1 MSTLH
6 TSAAERASSQ
16 CVNLIRGVSLRS
28 PAASAA
34 HLAASPDLYDL
45 AAVLQDRLAQPPAP
59 PSDPYDMEAVAAL
72 LDMGSDSE
80 AENSPP
86 SATVTVTHTALLE
99 LFCWWCSVGGALL
112 TVLLVALCCCSAY
125 CCCCERCDRGV
136 AAAVLSD
143 HRRDWCCAACCCSDA
158 YCTIR
163 DLKMSQLLLLLCLM
177 LQWRM
182 LLKRCLG
189 CRRCCAEH
197 TSSKVPVTT
206 TQAAVR
212 SSDTFSR
219 AQDVRG
225 EPVLNYRANT
235 QEQQVDSLLT

>member
-1 MSTLH
+1 MPTLH

-86 SATVTVTHTALLE
+86 SATVTVTRTALT
-99 LFCWWCSVGGALL
+99 VTLL
-112 TVLLVALCCCSAY
+112 LWLSLHCCCSYHCAAATRY
-125 CCCCERCDRGV
+125 CLVQLKSCCEQDLNCMLET
-136 AAAVLSD
+136 AEA
-143 HRRDWCCAACCCSDA
+143 
-158 YCTIR
+158 
-163 DLKMSQLLLLLCLM
+163 DLKRDKSKAAEVTSRTQQLL
-177 LQWRM
+177 
-182 LLKRCLG
+182 K
-189 CRRCCAEH
+189 
-197 TSSKVPVTT
+197 
-206 TQAAVR
+206 
-212 SSDTFSR
+212 
-219 AQDVRG
+219 
-225 EPVLNYRANT
+225 
-235 QEQQVDSLLT
+235 

>member
-86 SATVTVTHTALLE
+86 SATVTVTHTALT
-99 LFCWWCSVGGALL
+99 VTLL
-112 TVLLVALCCCSAY
+112 LWLSLH
-125 CCCCERCDRGV
+125 CCCCRCCSHHC
-136 AAAVLSD
+136 AAATRYCLVQLKS
-143 HRRDWCCAACCCSDA
+143 CCEQDLNCMLETAEA
-158 YCTIR
+158 
-163 DLKMSQLLLLLCLM
+163 DLKRDKSKAAEVTSRTQQLL
-177 LQWRM
+177 
-182 LLKRCLG
+182 K
-189 CRRCCAEH
+189 
-197 TSSKVPVTT
+197 
-206 TQAAVR
+206 
-212 SSDTFSR
+212 
-219 AQDVRG
+219 
-225 EPVLNYRANT
+225 
-235 QEQQVDSLLT
+235 

>member
-80 AENSPP
+80 GEISPP
-86 SATVTVTHTALLE
+86 SATVTVTHTALT
-99 LFCWWCSVGGALL
+99 VTLL
-112 TVLLVALCCCSAY
+112 LRLSLHCCRCCSHHCAAATRY
-125 CCCCERCDRGV
+125 CLVQLKSCCEQDLNCMLET
-136 AAAVLSD
+136 AEA
-143 HRRDWCCAACCCSDA
+143 
-158 YCTIR
+158 
-163 DLKMSQLLLLLCLM
+163 DLKRDKSKAAEVTSRTQQLL
-177 LQWRM
+177 
-182 LLKRCLG
+182 K
-189 CRRCCAEH
+189 
-197 TSSKVPVTT
+197 
-206 TQAAVR
+206 
-212 SSDTFSR
+212 
-219 AQDVRG
+219 
-225 EPVLNYRANT
+225 
-235 QEQQVDSLLT
+235 